1 MLSISAKNSKDQNQC
16 KRHASSDSSRLTES
30 NMCTVLGPK
39 TPVHEYNKSALQ
51 YYYQAL
57 LVIIYVILE
66 FKLTILIPT

>member
-51 YYYQAL
+51 NAIL
-57 LVIIYVILE
+57 LSGVISNYLRDFGI
-66 FKLTILIPT
+66 